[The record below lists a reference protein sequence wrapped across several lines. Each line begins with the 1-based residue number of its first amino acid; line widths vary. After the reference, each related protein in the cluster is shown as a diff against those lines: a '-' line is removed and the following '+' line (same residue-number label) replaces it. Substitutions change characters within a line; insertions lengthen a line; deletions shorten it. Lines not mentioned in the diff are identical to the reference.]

1 MRKVIAIDFDGC
13 LCSNAYPRIGKPNWK
28 VIAEALIAQKSGA
41 ALILWT
47 CREGDELREA
57 VDACCRWG
65 LRFDAVNES
74 LPEWVAAFGTAPRK
88 VGASEYWDDKAVNKA
103 PGQDDLSGFV
113 IEEVMRRYINEFD
126 AAQHLPEEARKT
138 GKEVLKALE
147 GLSEIWRRGA

>member
-13 LCSNAYPRIGKPNWK
+13 LCSNAYPHIGKPNWR

-57 VDACCRWG
+57 VDACRRWG

-74 LPEWVAAFGTAPRK
+74 LPEWAAAFGTAPRK

-103 PGQDDLSGFV
+103 PDQDDLSGFV
-113 IEEVMRRYINEFD
+113 IEEVTRRFINAFD
-126 AAQHLPEEARKT
+126 AAQPLPEEARKT
-138 GKEVLKALE
+138 RKAVLQALE
-147 GLSEIWRRGA
+147 NLSEIWRRGE

>member
-13 LCSNAYPRIGKPNWK
+13 ICTNSYPGIGKPNWR

-47 CREGDELREA
+47 CREGDELQEA
-57 VDACCRWG
+57 VDASRRWG

-74 LPEWVAAFGTAPRK
+74 LPEWVAAFGTVSRK

-103 PGQDDLSGFV
+103 PGQNDLSGFV
-113 IEEVMRRYINEFD
+113 IEEVTRHYINAFD
-126 AAQHLPEEARKT
+126 AAQPLPEEARKT
-138 GKEVLKALE
+138 RKEVLKALE
-147 GLSEIWRRGA
+147 RLSEIWRRGV

>member
-13 LCSNAYPRIGKPNWK
+13 LCSNAYPRIGKPNWR
-28 VIAEALIAQKSGA
+28 VISEALIAQKSGA

-74 LPEWVAAFGTAPRK
+74 LPEWAAAFGTAPRK

-126 AAQHLPEEARKT
+126 AAQPLPEEARKT
-138 GKEVLKALE
+138 RKEVLKTLE